1 MKRKPHNHKI
11 KSLKIRLYDIEKLL
25 EKMSRRSKRQVK
37 SLFKGWVD
45 SIHSW
50 IDWWANRK
58 EKTMAKKKK
67 KTKKNKKKAKYKK
80 KKR

>member
-1 MKRKPHNHKI
+1 MKRKPHKI
-11 KSLKIRLYDIEKLL
+11 KSLKIRLYEIEKLL
-25 EKMSRRSKRQVK
+25 DKMSRRSKRQVK

-50 IDWWANRK
+50 VDWWANIGK

-67 KTKKNKKKAKYKK
+67 KTKKNKKKAKNKK